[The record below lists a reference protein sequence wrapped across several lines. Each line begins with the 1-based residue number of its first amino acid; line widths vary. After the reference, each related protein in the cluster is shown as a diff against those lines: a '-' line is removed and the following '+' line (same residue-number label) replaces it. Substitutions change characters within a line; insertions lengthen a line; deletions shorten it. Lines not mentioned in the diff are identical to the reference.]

1 MEIRQLRCVVA
12 VAEELHFGRAAQRLQ
27 MSQAPLSAQ
36 IKRIEREVGFPLF
49 ERTTRSVRLTTVG
62 AELYRRATAILD
74 QVDQATADLERVAA
88 GRAGHLR
95 VGYVSSAS
103 YSILPH
109 AVRRT
114 RETAP
119 ELELELVPL
128 TSAEQVDRLHDR
140 SLDIGLVRGEAGA
153 LDLPTERLFE
163 EEIVACVPGDHPL
176 ADNDVVAPEELAAQ
190 EMIFFPARDIPGFV
204 AEIRPIFDDVM
215 FPRIRA
221 RVVHQETAL
230 GFVAAGMGFT
240 LLPASVAGFVPSA
253 VRVVPIVSRPR
264 TVMCIARTSQ
274 VTPAAELFRQA
285 LIEAA
290 RPGGGRPRGHGRSV
304 PARRR

>member
-36 IKRIEREVGFPLF
+36 IKRIEREIGHPLF

-62 AELYRRATAILD
+62 AELYLRATAILE
-74 QVDQATADLERVAA
+74 QVDRATADLESVAA
-88 GRAGHLR
+88 GRAGRLR
-95 VGYVSSAS
+95 VGFVSSAS
-103 YSILPH
+103 YSILPN
-109 AVRRT
+109 AVRRI
-114 RETAP
+114 RDTAP

-163 EEIVACVPGDHPL
+163 EEIVACVPGDHAL
-176 ADNDVVAPEELAAQ
+176 AGQDVVTPEELSA
-190 EMIFFPARDIPGFV
+190 EELIFFPARDIPGFV
-204 AEIRPIFDDVM
+204 AEIRPIFDGLA
-215 FPRIRA
+215 FPHVRA

-240 LLPASVAGFVPSA
+240 LLPDSVTAFMPAA
-253 VRVVPIVSRPR
+253 VRVVRIESRPK
-264 TVMCIARTSQ
+264 TVMCMVKPSRP
-274 VTPAAELFRQA
+274 TPAAELFRLA
-285 LIEAA
+285 LREAV
-290 RPGGGRPRGHGRSV
+290 RG
-304 PARRR
+304 